1 MSAANT
7 SEAVSR
13 RVKSIPV
20 PRKPQKVKAGDD
32 FVRVTLLLP
41 ADDVRAIDDE
51 AERRSGEDQYGRTI
65 TRSDVIRSMINE
77 SLRPKK

>member
-1 MSAANT
+1 MSATNT
-7 SEAVSR
+7 SEASSR
-13 RVKSIPV
+13 RISSVPV
-20 PRKPQKVKAGDD
+20 PRKPQKVKDSDD

-41 ADDVRAIDDE
+41 ADDVRAIDHEGKRLSD
-51 AERRSGEDQYGRTI
+51 EDQYGRTI